1 MASILLLDYYKIINT
16 AVEMLMD
23 RGYPEDELRDKYY
36 QMDMDDLLELIKEGS
51 LQIQVKHPKEK
62 RMAIVHFYN
71 FNVKGRGDAKL
82 KKDDIMQIIQHT
94 KQIMEKGIEYDVILV
109 TKEKLNSQILNRVA
123 DINSLANTDPIE
135 KMMYIETFIHDELKY
150 NVSRHFLVPKHT
162 KCESTEI
169 KKLMEKF
176 NITVKDLPK
185 ISREDPQARY
195 LGLRQGEICRITR
208 ISPTAGEEPYYRL
221 VV

>member
-16 AVEMLMD
+16 TVEMLID
-23 RGYPEDELRDKYY
+23 RGYPEDELKDKYY

-51 LQIQVKHPKEK
+51 LQIQVKHPTEK
-62 RMAIVHFYN
+62 KMAIVHFYN
-71 FNVKGRGDAKL
+71 FNVKGRGEQKL
-82 KKDDIMQIIQHT
+82 KKDDIMQIILHS
-94 KQIMEKGIEYDVILV
+94 KQIMEKGLMYDILLV
-109 TKEKLNSQILNRVA
+109 TKEKLNSQILNRIA
-123 DINSLANTDPIE
+123 EINSSANTDPIE

-150 NVSRHFLVPKHT
+150 NVSHHFLVPKHT
-162 KCESTEI
+162 KCEKDEI
-169 KKLMEKF
+169 KKLMEKY
-176 NITVKDLPK
+176 NITIKDLPK

-195 LGLRQGEICRITR
+195 LGLRQGDVCRITR

>member
-51 LQIQVKHPKEK
+51 LQIQVKHPKEN

>member
-16 AVEMLMD
+16 TVEMLMD
-23 RGYPEDELRDKYY
+23 RGYPEDELKDKYY

-51 LQIQVKHPKEK
+51 LQIQVKHPTEK
-62 RMAIVHFYN
+62 RIAIVHFYN

-82 KKDDIMQIIQHT
+82 KKDDIMHIIQHT
-94 KQIMEKGIEYDVILV
+94 KQIMEKGIDYDIILV
-109 TKEKLNSQILNRVA
+109 TKEKLNSQILNRLA
-123 DINSLANTDPIE
+123 DINSPTNTDHIE
-135 KMMYIETFIHDELKY
+135 KMMYVETFIHDELKF

-162 KCESTEI
+162 KCDQSEI
-169 KKLMEKF
+169 KKLMEKY

-185 ISREDPQARY
+185 ISRDDPQARY
-195 LGLRQGEICRITR
+195 LGLRQGEVCRIIR